1 MQISK
6 KAVAKIPINRKPLL
20 KRPIVISNVR
30 METTAIIR
38 PRQPSPARFALSGAV
53 VPFVFETLVIF
64 PRQSAIFIAPLSNR
78 TMKPNRIKYMK
89 VGEIMAKDPKLTEI
103 ERLLE
108 EMKEQGET
116 KESGFWKSVKL
127 LMGVWR
133 NTFLVLIAIL
143 LLLLVALPLGTFWM
157 IQGSTATESKGVF
170 LEQIQELNELSTAE
184 AFSKVI
190 IERQDNALFGKEIG
204 LDLPGTKRQLLVVIP
219 GSVRAGI
226 DFSKVTEGDIVVDEE
241 AKTAT
246 LTLPAAEFLGGPELF
261 MDQVEVYSYEGLFRS
276 GTDISEAFDLAEE
289 AKKMMLEETEGQGV
303 LQTAETNAVRSVQE
317 MFGLVDYD
325 VTVKFKE

>member
-1 MQISK
+1 
-6 KAVAKIPINRKPLL
+6 
-20 KRPIVISNVR
+20 
-30 METTAIIR
+30 
-38 PRQPSPARFALSGAV
+38 
-53 VPFVFETLVIF
+53 
-64 PRQSAIFIAPLSNR
+64 
-78 TMKPNRIKYMK
+78 
-89 VGEIMAKDPKLTEI
+89 MAKDPKLTEI

>member
-1 MQISK
+1 
-6 KAVAKIPINRKPLL
+6 
-20 KRPIVISNVR
+20 
-30 METTAIIR
+30 
-38 PRQPSPARFALSGAV
+38 
-53 VPFVFETLVIF
+53 
-64 PRQSAIFIAPLSNR
+64 
-78 TMKPNRIKYMK
+78 
-89 VGEIMAKDPKLTEI
+89 MAKDPKLTEI

-127 LMGVWR
+127 LVGVWR

-190 IERQDNALFGKEIG
+190 IEREDNALFGKEIG

-226 DFSKVTEGDIVVDEE
+226 DFSKVSEGDIVVDEE

>member
-1 MQISK
+1 
-6 KAVAKIPINRKPLL
+6 
-20 KRPIVISNVR
+20 
-30 METTAIIR
+30 
-38 PRQPSPARFALSGAV
+38 
-53 VPFVFETLVIF
+53 
-64 PRQSAIFIAPLSNR
+64 
-78 TMKPNRIKYMK
+78 
-89 VGEIMAKDPKLTEI
+89 MAKDPKLTEI
-103 ERLLE
+103 ERLLA
-108 EMKEQGET
+108 EMKEQGEP

-133 NTFLVLIAIL
+133 NTFLVLIAVL

-190 IERQDNALFGKEIG
+190 IEREDNALFGKEIG

-226 DFSKVTEGDIVVDEE
+226 DFSKVSEGDIVVDEE

-246 LTLPAAEFLGGPELF
+246 LTLPPAEFLGGPELF

-276 GTDISEAFDLAEE
+276 GTDISEAFDLADE

>member
-1 MQISK
+1 
-6 KAVAKIPINRKPLL
+6 
-20 KRPIVISNVR
+20 
-30 METTAIIR
+30 
-38 PRQPSPARFALSGAV
+38 
-53 VPFVFETLVIF
+53 
-64 PRQSAIFIAPLSNR
+64 
-78 TMKPNRIKYMK
+78 
-89 VGEIMAKDPKLTEI
+89 MAKDPKLTEI

-133 NTFLVLIAIL
+133 NTFLVLITIL
-143 LLLLVALPLGTFWM
+143 LLLLVALPLGTFWL

-190 IERQDNALFGKEIG
+190 IEREDNALFGKEIG

-226 DFSKVTEGDIVVDEE
+226 NFSKVSEGDIVVDEE
-241 AKTAT
+241 AKTAI
-246 LTLPAAEFLGGPELF
+246 LTLPPAEFLGGPELF

-276 GTDISEAFDLAEE
+276 RTDISEAYELAEE

>member
-1 MQISK
+1 
-6 KAVAKIPINRKPLL
+6 
-20 KRPIVISNVR
+20 
-30 METTAIIR
+30 
-38 PRQPSPARFALSGAV
+38 
-53 VPFVFETLVIF
+53 
-64 PRQSAIFIAPLSNR
+64 
-78 TMKPNRIKYMK
+78 
-89 VGEIMAKDPKLTEI
+89 MAKDPKLTEI

-116 KESGFWKSVKL
+116 KESGFWKSIKL

-190 IERQDNALFGKEIG
+190 IEREDNALFGKEIG

-226 DFSKVTEGDIVVDEE
+226 DFSKVSEGDIVVDEE

>member
-1 MQISK
+1 
-6 KAVAKIPINRKPLL
+6 
-20 KRPIVISNVR
+20 
-30 METTAIIR
+30 
-38 PRQPSPARFALSGAV
+38 
-53 VPFVFETLVIF
+53 
-64 PRQSAIFIAPLSNR
+64 
-78 TMKPNRIKYMK
+78 
-89 VGEIMAKDPKLTEI
+89 MAKDPKLTEI

-133 NTFLVLIAIL
+133 NTFLVLIAVL

-190 IERQDNALFGKEIG
+190 IEREDNALFGKEIG

-226 DFSKVTEGDIVVDEE
+226 DFSKVSEGDIVVDEE
-241 AKTAT
+241 TKTAT
-246 LTLPAAEFLGGPELF
+246 LTLPPAEFLGGPELF

-276 GTDISEAFDLAEE
+276 GTDISEAFDLADE

>member
-1 MQISK
+1 
-6 KAVAKIPINRKPLL
+6 
-20 KRPIVISNVR
+20 
-30 METTAIIR
+30 
-38 PRQPSPARFALSGAV
+38 
-53 VPFVFETLVIF
+53 
-64 PRQSAIFIAPLSNR
+64 
-78 TMKPNRIKYMK
+78 
-89 VGEIMAKDPKLTEI
+89 MAKDPKLTEI

-133 NTFLVLIAIL
+133 NTFLVLITIL
-143 LLLLVALPLGTFWM
+143 LLLLVALPLGTFWL

-190 IERQDNALFGKEIG
+190 IEREDNALFGKEIG

-226 DFSKVTEGDIVVDEE
+226 NFSKVSEGDIVVYEE
-241 AKTAT
+241 AKTAI
-246 LTLPAAEFLGGPELF
+246 LTLPPAEFLGGPELF

-276 GTDISEAFDLAEE
+276 GTDISEAYELAEE